1 MTIGQLAEVAGVPT
15 ATVRYY
21 ERRGL
26 LAPPRRTRS
35 GYRDYVGDA
44 ARRVRFIRRAQDL
57 GFTLEEVEE
66 LLLLRVSDASTCEQ
80 VAAKAR
86 AKASDIQTRLDE
98 LSRLEAVLLHLA
110 DACASRT
117 PTDDCPVLA
126 MLTEDQASDA

>member
-1 MTIGQLAEVAGVPT
+1 MTIGQLAELAGVPT
-15 ATVRYY
+15 PTVRYY

-26 LAPPRRTRS
+26 LAPPRRTRG

-66 LLLLRVSDASTCEQ
+66 LLLLRVSDSSTCEQ
-80 VAAKAR
+80 VAMKAQ
-86 AKASDIQTRLDE
+86 AKASEIQAKLDE
-98 LSRLEAVLLHLA
+98 LSRLQTVLLHLA

-117 PTDDCPVLA
+117 LTNDCPVLA
-126 MLTEDQASDA
+126 MLTEE